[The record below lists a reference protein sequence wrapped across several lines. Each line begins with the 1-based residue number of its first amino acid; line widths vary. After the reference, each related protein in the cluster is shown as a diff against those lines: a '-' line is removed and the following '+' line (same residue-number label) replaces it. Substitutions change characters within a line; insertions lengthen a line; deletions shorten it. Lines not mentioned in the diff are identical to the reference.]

1 MGYLSYDVGYSPF
14 KEFDISRYT
23 DGCLDK
29 LLSWGEGQCIMI
41 AGVAVGGAVLH
52 ILGINA
58 NII

>member
-1 MGYLSYDVGYSPF
+1 MPGQATRLGWGSVYN
-14 KEFDISRYT
+14 DISRYT

-29 LLSWGEGQCIMI
+29 LLGWGEGQCIMI

-52 ILGINA
+52 ILGTNA